1 MKTCSGC
8 GTPFTPDNP
17 RQRYC
22 NETCR
27 NTYNMRLKRQ
37 RKQARKAE
45 IETMAARETFGG
57 KSHLSITE
65 AARYLGVSRPTLYAR
80 INAGEL
86 TPLKVSSR
94 TVRIPIEQLTADS
107 QIQPQPI
114 KGDWSI
120 LISKAEVLQKYN
132 ISESWLMRR
141 MKEEGFREY
150 LLNAKQLKHPDKQ
163 LAQNSAAGYWSTFR
177 GFLKIA
183 YQEKLLQENVNDYL
197 ESIDAV
203 DGRREFLTLE
213 EVRQLAA
220 TPCDTPDL
228 KNASLFSRLTGL
240 RISDILALNW
250 SNIVKATNGG
260 WSLRIKTEKTDT
272 EATLPLS
279 QEAYELCGKPG
290 TGLVFKNL
298 KRHYTQKPLQDWL
311 KDASITKHL
320 TFHCFRHTFA
330 TLQVNEGTDIY
341 TVSHLL
347 THANIGTTQIYADI
361 VDKSKRDA
369 VERIKIKSDK

>member
-1 MKTCSGC
+1 MHIAMKTCSGC
-8 GTPFTPDNP
+8 GNPFTPDNP

-65 AARYLGVSRPTLYAR
+65 AARFLGVSRPTLYAR
-80 INAGEL
+80 INDGEL

-141 MKEEGFREY
+141 MKEEGFRPRIIKGKAFYPKKEVDRLFKPTSVYNKKEDWYKAEDLMQSEGKTRKYIASYVREKKIPVKRDGRLLLISKKDWNRSRLFQGDIEKNY
-150 LLNAKQLKHPDKQ
+150 LTVDQAKKHYHLGQQTFYDKVK
-163 LAQNSAAGYWSTFR
+163 AAGIEGTR
-177 GFLKIA
+177 
-183 YQEKLLQENVNDYL
+183 
-197 ESIDAV
+197 
-203 DGRREFLTLE
+203 
-213 EVRQLAA
+213 
-220 TPCDTPDL
+220 
-228 KNASLFSRLTGL
+228 TG
-240 RISDILALNW
+240 IY
-250 SNIVKATNGG
+250 VYYK
-260 WSLRIKTEKTDT
+260 KTDLDRLFKDKTPKIPAEIRKNYMRSGDALKYYHLGQKRFSEETQAAGVTKVRT
-272 EATLPLS
+272 EGN
-279 QEAYELCGKPG
+279 YVWYKKDELDK
-290 TGLVFKNL
+290 LFK
-298 KRHYTQKPLQDWL
+298 
-311 KDASITKHL
+311 
-320 TFHCFRHTFA
+320 
-330 TLQVNEGTDIY
+330 
-341 TVSHLL
+341 
-347 THANIGTTQIYADI
+347 
-361 VDKSKRDA
+361 
-369 VERIKIKSDK
+369 KISGNGSN

>member
-1 MKTCSGC
+1 MHIAMKTCSGC
-8 GTPFTPDNP
+8 GNPFTPDNP

-65 AARYLGVSRPTLYAR
+65 AARFLGVSRPTLYAR

-114 KGDWSI
+114 KGDWSV

-141 MKEEGFREY
+141 MKEEGFRPRIIKGKAFYPKKEVDRLFKPTPVYNKEDWYNAEDLMQSEGITRKYISAYVREKKIPVQRDGRLLLISKKEWDRSRLFHGDIEKNY
-150 LLNAKQLKHPDKQ
+150 LTVDQAKKHYHLGQQTFYDKVK
-163 LAQNSAAGYWSTFR
+163 AAGIEGTRTGIYVYYKKTDLDRLFKDKTPKIPAEIRKNYMRS
-177 GFLKIA
+177 GDALKYYHLGQKRFSEETQA
-183 YQEKLLQENVNDYL
+183 AGVTKVRTEGNYVWYKKDELDKL
-197 ESIDAV
+197 
-203 DGRREFLTLE
+203 F
-213 EVRQLAA
+213 
-220 TPCDTPDL
+220 
-228 KNASLFSRLTGL
+228 KK
-240 RISDILALNW
+240 ISDNG
-250 SNIVKATNGG
+250 SN
-260 WSLRIKTEKTDT
+260 
-272 EATLPLS
+272 
-279 QEAYELCGKPG
+279 
-290 TGLVFKNL
+290 
-298 KRHYTQKPLQDWL
+298 
-311 KDASITKHL
+311 
-320 TFHCFRHTFA
+320 
-330 TLQVNEGTDIY
+330 
-341 TVSHLL
+341 
-347 THANIGTTQIYADI
+347 
-361 VDKSKRDA
+361 
-369 VERIKIKSDK
+369 